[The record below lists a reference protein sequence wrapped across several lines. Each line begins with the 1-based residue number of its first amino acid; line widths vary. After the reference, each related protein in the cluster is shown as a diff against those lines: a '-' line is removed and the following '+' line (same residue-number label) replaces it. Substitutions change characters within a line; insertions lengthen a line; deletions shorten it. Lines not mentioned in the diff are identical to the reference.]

1 MYTHNNTLVSVRCR
15 RSFSFSAD
23 AVLLSLLQYFTLLLV
38 SLSVPLLNM
47 VFFTSYELMNQ
58 SQNFEN

>member
-1 MYTHNNTLVSVRCR
+1 VSVRCR

-38 SLSVPLLNM
+38 SLSVSLLNM